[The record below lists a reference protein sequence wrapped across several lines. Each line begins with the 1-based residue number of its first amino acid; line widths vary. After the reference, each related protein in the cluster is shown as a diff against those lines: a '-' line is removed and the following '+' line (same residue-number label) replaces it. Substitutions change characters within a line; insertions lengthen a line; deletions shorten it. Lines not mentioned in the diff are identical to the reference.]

1 MSEDSPGQ
9 RRLVER
15 GPERTC
21 GVRGLARA
29 VMVRR
34 AGTGAD
40 LRCQRTRQ
48 CQQQPNSK
56 PNPKQS
62 MAYTQLNY
70 HITFRPH
77 CSVPAIT
84 EVHERDL
91 YAFVNGFCNHH
102 NCKLIRINSMPDH
115 IHILVSLPPTMAVA
129 SFVHDLKLAAGKFL
143 RAHPDKFPLFT
154 TWARSYYAG
163 TCGPM
168 DKERVRR
175 YIMRQKEHHKKKSYR
190 QEIIRQLKKAGIE
203 YDEQYLLR
211 D

>member
-1 MSEDSPGQ
+1 
-9 RRLVER
+9 
-15 GPERTC
+15 
-21 GVRGLARA
+21 
-29 VMVRR
+29 
-34 AGTGAD
+34 
-40 LRCQRTRQ
+40 
-48 CQQQPNSK
+48 
-56 PNPKQS
+56 

-115 IHILVSLPPTMAVA
+115 NHLLVSLPPTMAVA

-163 TCGPM
+163 TCGYTE
-168 DKERVRR
+168 KERVRR
-175 YIMRQKEHHKKKSYR
+175 YIMRQKEHHKKKPYK

>member
-1 MSEDSPGQ
+1 MRSLASAEC
-9 RRLVER
+9 LVER
-15 GPERTC
+15 ES
-21 GVRGLARA
+21 
-29 VMVRR
+29 
-34 AGTGAD
+34 GAD
-40 LRCQRTRQ
+40 LRCEEPRQR
-48 CQQQPNSK
+48 QQQLTTK

-62 MAYTQLNY
+62 IAYTQLNY